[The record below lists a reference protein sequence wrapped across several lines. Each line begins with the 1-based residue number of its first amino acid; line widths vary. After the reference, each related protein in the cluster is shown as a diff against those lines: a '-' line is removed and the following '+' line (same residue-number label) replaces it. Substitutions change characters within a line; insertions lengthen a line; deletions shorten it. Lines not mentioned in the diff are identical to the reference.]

1 MKQAFRLTPIIAA
14 LGVAAGLAFS
24 AGAHAQTIKIGVVGP
39 TTGAVTQYGDMVR
52 EGVDTA
58 VERIN
63 AAGGINGK
71 KLETVVIDDGCEP
84 KQGPVAANRV
94 VNSKIG
100 FVVGHVCSGATI
112 AAADIYNNEGVVM
125 VTPSA
130 TSPALTDGKNY
141 EFIFR
146 TIGRDDQQGPAAAK
160 FILDKL
166 KPKKA
171 AVLHDKQSY
180 GQGIATAVKN
190 DLEKGGVPVAIFE
203 GINAGDSDYSA
214 VITKLKSQGVDFV
227 YYGGYH
233 PEMGLLLRQAAEQGV
248 KAKWMGPEGTGNPDI
263 NAIAGDAVEGML
275 LTLPADFTQNAAN
288 AEIVKA
294 FAAKKRNASGAF
306 QMTAYTATQVI
317 ADGIKGAGSEDPTKV
332 AKYLHANTFDTPI
345 GKVAWNKQGDLTNF
359 QFDVF
364 VWHKDGSKSVYKA
377 RIRAAF
383 QPPGC
388 AIRQTPRPGRKR
400 CLPARLF
407 RGRRPPG
414 TEPSPAGSN
423 AARAVLRRMRR
434 NRSLFFCPDT
444 P

>member
-1 MKQAFRLTPIIAA
+1 MKPVFRLTPVIAA
-14 LGVAAGLAFS
+14 LGVAAGLAFAS
-24 AGAHAQTIKIGVVGP
+24 GAQAQTIKIGVVGP

-160 FILDKL
+160 FILDKI
-166 KPKKA
+166 KPKKV

-190 DLEKGGVPVAIFE
+190 DLEKGGVAVAVFE

-288 AEIVKA
+288 ADIVKA
-294 FAAKKRNASGAF
+294 FEAKKRNASGAF

-317 ADGIKGAGSEDPTKV
+317 ADGIKGAGSDDPTKV
-332 AKYLHANTFDTPI
+332 AKYLHANSFDTPI
-345 GKVAWNKQGDLTNF
+345 GKVSWNKQGDLTNF

-364 VWHKDGSKSVYKA
+364 TWHKDGSKTVYK
-377 RIRAAF
+377 
-383 QPPGC
+383 
-388 AIRQTPRPGRKR
+388 
-400 CLPARLF
+400 
-407 RGRRPPG
+407 
-414 TEPSPAGSN
+414 
-423 AARAVLRRMRR
+423 
-434 NRSLFFCPDT
+434 
-444 P
+444 

>member
-1 MKQAFRLTPIIAA
+1 MKPVFRLTPVIAA
-14 LGVAAGLAFS
+14 LGVAAGLAFAS
-24 AGAHAQTIKIGVVGP
+24 GAQAQTIKIGVVGP

-160 FILDKL
+160 FILEKL

-190 DLEKGGVPVAIFE
+190 DLEKGGVPVAVFE

-288 AEIVKA
+288 ADIVKA
-294 FAAKKRNASGAF
+294 FEAKKRNASGAF

-317 ADGIKGAGSEDPTKV
+317 ADGIKGAGSDDPTKV
-332 AKYLHANTFDTPI
+332 AKYLHANSFDTPI
-345 GKVAWNKQGDLTNF
+345 GKVSWNKQGDLTNF

-364 VWHKDGSKSVYKA
+364 TWHKDGSKTVYK
-377 RIRAAF
+377 
-383 QPPGC
+383 
-388 AIRQTPRPGRKR
+388 
-400 CLPARLF
+400 
-407 RGRRPPG
+407 
-414 TEPSPAGSN
+414 
-423 AARAVLRRMRR
+423 
-434 NRSLFFCPDT
+434 
-444 P
+444 

>member
-1 MKQAFRLTPIIAA
+1 MKPVFRLTPVIAA
-14 LGVAAGLAFS
+14 LGVAAGLAFA
-24 AGAHAQTIKIGVVGP
+24 AGAQAQTIKIGVVGP

-63 AAGGINGK
+63 AAGGVNGK

-160 FILDKL
+160 FILDKI
-166 KPKKA
+166 KPKKV

-288 AEIVKA
+288 ADIVKA
-294 FAAKKRNASGAF
+294 FEAKKRNASGAF

-317 ADGIKGAGSEDPTKV
+317 ADGIKGAGSDDPTKV

-345 GKVAWNKQGDLTNF
+345 GKVSWNKQGDLTNF

-364 VWHKDGSKSVYKA
+364 TWHKDGTKTVYK
-377 RIRAAF
+377 
-383 QPPGC
+383 
-388 AIRQTPRPGRKR
+388 
-400 CLPARLF
+400 
-407 RGRRPPG
+407 
-414 TEPSPAGSN
+414 
-423 AARAVLRRMRR
+423 
-434 NRSLFFCPDT
+434 
-444 P
+444 

>member
-1 MKQAFRLTPIIAA
+1 MKQAFRLTPVIAA

-24 AGAHAQTIKIGVVGP
+24 AGAQAQTIKIGVVGP

-146 TIGRDDQQGPAAAK
+146 TIGHDDQQGPAAAK
-160 FILDKL
+160 FILEKL

-332 AKYLHANTFDTPI
+332 AKYLHANSFDTPI
-345 GKVAWNKQGDLTNF
+345 GKVSWNKQGDLTNF

-364 VWHKDGSKSVYKA
+364 VWHKDGSKSVYK
-377 RIRAAF
+377 
-383 QPPGC
+383 
-388 AIRQTPRPGRKR
+388 
-400 CLPARLF
+400 
-407 RGRRPPG
+407 
-414 TEPSPAGSN
+414 
-423 AARAVLRRMRR
+423 
-434 NRSLFFCPDT
+434 
-444 P
+444 

>member
-1 MKQAFRLTPIIAA
+1 MKPVFRLTPVIAA
-14 LGVAAGLAFS
+14 LGVAAGLSFGA
-24 AGAHAQTIKIGVVGP
+24 AAHAQTIKIGVVGP

-63 AAGGINGK
+63 AAGGVNGK

-84 KQGPVAANRV
+84 KQGPNAANRV

-160 FILDKL
+160 FILDKI
-166 KPKKA
+166 KPKKV

-190 DLEKGGVPVAIFE
+190 DLEKGGVTVAVFE

-233 PEMGLLLRQAAEQGV
+233 PEMGLLLRQSAEQGV

-294 FAAKKRNASGAF
+294 FQAKKRNPSGAF

-317 ADGIKGAGSEDPTKV
+317 ADGIKGAGSDDPTKV
-332 AKYLHANTFDTPI
+332 AKYLHANSFDTPI
-345 GKVAWNKQGDLTNF
+345 GKVSWNKQGDLTNF
-359 QFDVF
+359 EFDVF
-364 VWHKDGSKSVYKA
+364 TWHKDGSKTVYK
-377 RIRAAF
+377 
-383 QPPGC
+383 
-388 AIRQTPRPGRKR
+388 
-400 CLPARLF
+400 
-407 RGRRPPG
+407 
-414 TEPSPAGSN
+414 
-423 AARAVLRRMRR
+423 
-434 NRSLFFCPDT
+434 
-444 P
+444 